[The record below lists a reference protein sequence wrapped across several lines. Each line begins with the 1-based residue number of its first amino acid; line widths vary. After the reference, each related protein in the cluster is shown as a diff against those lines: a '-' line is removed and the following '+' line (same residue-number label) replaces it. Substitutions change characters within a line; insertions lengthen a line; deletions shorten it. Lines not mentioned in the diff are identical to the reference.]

1 MTMKR
6 VLITGAGGIAGVN
19 FSRAISLDKSL
30 ELFGTENNE
39 YHTIFNP
46 IKFFKIPN
54 ANDPNYI
61 NQLNNIIKS
70 NQISFLHPQP
80 TPEIQKIVQNIE
92 KISTRTFLP
101 SSDIVLRDKSEQQ
114 SLLLKKGQKVTKT
127 FLVSK
132 LSDVDQIIDQIK
144 FPVWVR
150 AKKGVGGRLSNKCN
164 SIKEIKLWIELCVLQ
179 GRAMLNEFII
189 QEYHGGRDLAWDSL
203 WYDGKL
209 IVSYSRERLEY
220 PFAKLT
226 MSGITGTPT
235 IARIIHDDKI
245 NKLGIESVRM
255 MSSKPHGCF
264 SLDIKEDLDN
274 TPYITEIDSGKF
286 HTTIGLW
293 GFLAEKNLQLD
304 WYTNIPRLYVHLGT
318 DGDIPVTN
326 QMDIYPED
334 LYLIR
339 NLDCGAWI
347 RLNNKKEKVI

>member
-19 FSRAISLDKSL
+19 FTRAISLNKNL

-46 IKFFKIPN
+46 IKILKITN

-61 NQLNNIIKS
+61 NQLNEIIKS

-80 TPEIQKIVQNIE
+80 TPEIQKIVQNID
-92 KISTRTFLP
+92 KISTKTFLP
-101 SSDIVLRDKSEQQ
+101 SSDVVLRDKSEQQ
-114 SLLLKKGQKVTKT
+114 SLLSKNGQNVIKT
-127 FLVSK
+127 FNISD
-132 LSDVDQIIDQIK
+132 LSDVDEIIDEIK

-164 SIKEIKLWIELCVLQ
+164 SIKEIKLWIELCVMQ

-189 QEYHGGRDLAWDSL
+189 QEYLGGRDLAWDSI

-209 IVSYSRERLEY
+209 IVSYCRERLEY
-220 PFAKLT
+220 PFSKLT

-235 IARIIHDDKI
+235 VSRIVHDDKI
-245 NKLGIESVRM
+245 NKLAIESVKM
-255 MSSKPHGCF
+255 MTPKPHGCF
-264 SLDIKEDLDN
+264 SLDIKEDEDN
-274 TPYITEIDSGKF
+274 IPYITEIDSGKF

-293 GFLAEKNLQLD
+293 GFLAEKKLQLP
-304 WYTNIPRLYVHLGT
+304 WYYNLPRLYVNLGI
-318 DGDIPVTN
+318 GGEIPTLN
-326 QMDIYPED
+326 ELDIYPEN

-347 RLNNKKEKVI
+347 KLENKKEKVI